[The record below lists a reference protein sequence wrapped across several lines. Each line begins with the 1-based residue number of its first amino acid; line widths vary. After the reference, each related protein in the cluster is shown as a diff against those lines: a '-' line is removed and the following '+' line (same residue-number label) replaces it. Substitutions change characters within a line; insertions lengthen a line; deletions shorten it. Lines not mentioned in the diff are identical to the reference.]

1 MKKLILKKLSAYLPL
16 VFFYLVIVVMILLVN
31 TRFANLEQTKS
42 ATEGLVQIAQS
53 K

>member
-16 VFFYLVIVVMILLVN
+16 VFFYLVIVVMILLMN
-31 TRFANLEQTKS
+31 ARFNNLEQIKS
-42 ATEGLVQIAQS
+42 ANETTLQIAQS